1 MVRGKKRKYRFV
13 LRRSHPVI
21 WACILV
27 AVMVSAV
34 ALITL
39 RASVDASNAQY
50 DTLRQQAAVLQE
62 DNADMQQRIS
72 ILGSVE
78 SAIQIAMEK
87 LGLVLP
93 DTVVFGSGND

>member
-1 MVRGKKRKYRFV
+1 MEKRKKRKYRVV

-27 AVMVSAV
+27 AVAVSAV

-39 RASVDASNAQY
+39 QAGISSSNDQY
-50 DTLRQQAAVLQE
+50 EDLRQQAAQLE
-62 DNADMQQRIS
+62 ENNAELDNRIDA
-72 ILGSVE
+72 LGTLE

-87 LGLVLP
+87 LGLVFP
-93 DTVVFGSGND
+93 DSVLFDPND

>member
-1 MVRGKKRKYRFV
+1 MAVRKKKKYRLV

-27 AVMVSAV
+27 AVALSGL

-39 RASVDASNAQY
+39 HASIDASNAQY
-50 DTLRQQAAVLQE
+50 EDLRAQAAVLEADNGQLEE
-62 DNADMQQRIS
+62 DIS

-78 SAIQIAMEK
+78 SAIRIAMEK

-93 DTVVFGSGND
+93 DTIVFDPGN

>member
-1 MVRGKKRKYRFV
+1 MERRKKKKYRIV

-21 WACILV
+21 WACILLTV
-27 AVMVSAV
+27 ALSTV

-39 RASVDASNAQY
+39 RASIEANEAQY
-50 DTLRQQAAVLQE
+50 DALRQQAAVLEEENQQIQE
-62 DNADMQQRIS
+62 RIS

-93 DTVVFGSGND
+93 DTIVFDAGND

>member
-1 MVRGKKRKYRFV
+1 MAVRKRKKYRVV

-27 AVMVSAV
+27 AVVLSTV
-34 ALITL
+34 TL
-39 RASVDASNAQY
+39 LTLHASIDASNTQY
-50 DTLRQQAAVLQE
+50 DQLRAQASQLEAENDRLNE
-62 DNADMQQRIS
+62 RID
-72 ILGSVE
+72 ILGTVE

-93 DTVVFGSGND
+93 DTVVFDPGN